1 MTSAP
6 SSPSTIRRAPRLP
19 TCLHVSDIQGLAQLA
34 TQGVL
39 GVTYPAESVHGNV
52 YKAVAVPLVL
62 LGQAFV
68 DRAPGASGVRSRGIT
83 GLVSG
88 SVRGVT

>member
-1 MTSAP
+1 MTTAA

-39 GVTYPAESVHGNV
+39 GVTDLAESVHGNV

>member
-1 MTSAP
+1 MTTAP

-19 TCLHVSDIQGLAQLA
+19 TWLHVSDIQGLAQLA

-39 GVTYPAESVHGNV
+39 GVTDLAESVHGNV
-52 YKAVAVPLVL
+52 YKAVAVPFGL

-68 DRAPGASGVRSRGIT
+68 DRAPGASGVR
-83 GLVSG
+83 
-88 SVRGVT
+88 